1 MNTQRTTN
9 LNRTLSEMQNTL
21 NDIKTSLNVLEARVN
36 TLCDRES
43 TALKSKV
50 MLNRIW
56 GRCGMGETENSSG
69 GALPSMDERIRYLD
83 FTSLYPSI
91 NRAVQYP
98 VGQSDPSTEQA
109 DDSKDHV
116 R

>member
-36 TLCDRES
+36 TLYRES
-43 TALKSKV
+43 TAFKNKV

-56 GRCGMGETENSSG
+56 GKSMGETENDTTCQPWTEHG
-69 GALPSMDERIRYLD
+69 LD
-83 FTSLYPSI
+83 
-91 NRAVQYP
+91 
-98 VGQSDPSTEQA
+98 TEQD

>member
-43 TALKSKV
+43 TAFKNKV

-56 GRCGMGETENSSG
+56 GRFGMGETETDTTCQPWTEHG
-69 GALPSMDERIRYLD
+69 LD
-83 FTSLYPSI
+83 
-91 NRAVQYP
+91 
-98 VGQSDPSTEQA
+98 TEQD